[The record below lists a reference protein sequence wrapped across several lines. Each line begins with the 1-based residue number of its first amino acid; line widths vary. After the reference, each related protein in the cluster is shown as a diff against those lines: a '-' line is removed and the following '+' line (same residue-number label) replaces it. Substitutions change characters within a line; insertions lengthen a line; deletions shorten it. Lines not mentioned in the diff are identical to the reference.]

1 MIRQL
6 AAQELQEA
14 GFRMAPGALQSHPE
28 GEPITGPEY
37 KYGLSDKHLARL
49 GANTDLY
56 PNIQNVEL
64 DADEEFDFA
73 DEDEAIQ
80 GDAAVLRVSPVT
92 EPRLY
97 ADIKENKLTKNTLH
111 HMILEELDAL
121 QEAGITGKK
130 MFRGGK
136 SYWGYDAPRGSLP
149 GYNWVEGGNVEQPD
163 GSIKHVA
170 GHYAG
175 RGSNLSSPR
184 GSSKSKRRR
193 LKPNWKA
200 IAAGAGGLALGGL
213 IGAAAA
219 GGSRRS
225 PNYSRRRPSY
235 PESRMSD
242 RYHPSYSGPR
252 PSYGGRPAS
261 YNMTPG
267 VPRGRSMIAAEQ
279 LYDAMKGG
287 GTDEEL
293 IWDVL
298 ESNLDT
304 RKIRQLSRA
313 YDRVLAMNDDADD
326 GSLVQWLR
334 DDGMDQ
340 AAEAVLMLMNGQEID
355 RYQIK
360 FMREE
365 DDA

>member
-1 MIRQL
+1 VSRQL

-136 SYWGYDAPRGSLP
+136 SYW
-149 GYNWVEGGNVEQPD
+149 
-163 GSIKHVA
+163 
-170 GHYAG
+170 
-175 RGSNLSSPR
+175 
-184 GSSKSKRRR
+184 
-193 LKPNWKA
+193 KA

-242 RYHPSYSGPR
+242 RHHPSYSGPR